1 MKKFKMSDIQK
12 NPINI
17 TKLEVQSFEMNV
29 YLVKLHQHN
38 DAGEMES
45 GFVYD
50 SNDRPMRFNNSQQ
63 VRDAFEL
70 CDVEKAVMVHD
81 SPYDEMVG
89 NPNKP
94 EKSME
99 MPFSMQQPY

>member
-1 MKKFKMSDIQK
+1 MANIVKQ
-12 NPINI
+12 PISI
-17 TKLEVQSFEMNV
+17 DKLEVQSFEMNV
-29 YLVKLHQHN
+29 YLVKLHTP
-38 DAGEMES
+38 S
-45 GFVYD
+45 STGFVYD
-50 SNDRPMRFNNSQQ
+50 KDDRPMRFHNSQQ

-70 CDVEKAVMVHD
+70 CSVAQAVMVHD
-81 SPYDEMVG
+81 SPYDEMIG

>member
-1 MKKFKMSDIQK
+1 MSSILKQPLSID
-12 NPINI
+12 
-17 TKLEVQSFEMNV
+17 KLEVQSFEMNV
-29 YLVKLHQHN
+29 YLVKLHTSSS
-38 DAGEMES
+38 A

-50 SNDRPMRFNNSQQ
+50 KDDRPMRFHNSQQ
-63 VRDAFEL
+63 VRDAFER
-70 CDVEKAVMVHD
+70 CDIKEAVMVHD
-81 SPYDEMVG
+81 SPYDEMIG

>member
-1 MKKFKMSDIQK
+1 MVKFPMSSIVKTPMRID
-12 NPINI
+12 
-17 TKLEVQSFEMNV
+17 KLEVQSFEMNV
-29 YLVKLHQHN
+29 YLVKLHTCN
-38 DAGEMES
+38 GA

-50 SNDRPMRFNNSQQ
+50 KNDRPMRFHNSQQ
-63 VRDAFEL
+63 IRDAFEL
-70 CDVEKAVMVHD
+70 CEVNAAVMVHD
-81 SPYDEMVG
+81 SPYDEMIG